1 MPANRNMATV
11 FMTRTLKRLQR
22 APSCSS
28 SRRRRVAPHSALET
42 QVSILQVHDVYFLY
56 LSSLF
61 VMFSDFPSI
70 AGDRANSDATFSL
83 EALSS
88 YGGSVANF
96 GSSLNLAS
104 SSNQS
109 NGYLSPPS
117 LGLSSRRARKPSSRN
132 KPAPLTDA
140 ATMIADDPFARLDIN
155 HLDMEGIVDTS
166 RVNINDSL
174 SPVDA
179 SLSREPWEVHVPPA
193 LSSTSGTIN
202 GNYTFGAGP
211 SHRTSP
217 IPENEASSSSTT
229 VSSPSPFSNPDPFRN
244 AQRAALQS
252 RNGKGR
258 ANPLP
263 SFSISP
269 KDIFPP
275 SASGSSIELESQG
288 PRDVTGFM
296 IGSTIPASPPP
307 PPPLHIPQNP
317 LNGSSPRSPHWIAP
331 ESWATV
337 PRPREPSSRPGGGS
351 TVFGNGIRGSAD
363 PGSIAAGSSAY
374 LGLPYLQG
382 DPYDD
387 ESSDENGS
395 AAMGRT
401 SSSGNGSLAI
411 PFSFDSNNFRR
422 PSFSGEVSERRGS
435 NSTSAPVNGKGP
447 KRSPSN
453 HLFPGTRGREK
464 SLPQTPM
471 SASSEMTLRK
481 PAQVCPLR
489 RIERPSF

>member
-88 YGGSVANF
+88 YGGSWPTLGA
-96 GSSLNLAS
+96 AS
-104 SSNQS
+104 ISPLRPISRTDILVLRVWD
-109 NGYLSPPS
+109 YLHEELVNRPAGTS
-117 LGLSSRRARKPSSRN
+117 
-132 KPAPLTDA
+132 PAPLTDA

-252 RNGKGR
+252 RNGKG
-258 ANPLP
+258 
-263 SFSISP
+263 
-269 KDIFPP
+269 
-275 SASGSSIELESQG
+275 ASES
-288 PRDVTGFM
+288 VA
-296 IGSTIPASPPP
+296 IL
-307 PPPLHIPQNP
+307 LHISQ
-317 LNGSSPRSPHWIAP
+317 RHI
-331 ESWATV
+331 
-337 PRPREPSSRPGGGS
+337 PS
-351 TVFGNGIRGSAD
+351 
-363 PGSIAAGSSAY
+363 
-374 LGLPYLQG
+374 LG
-382 DPYDD
+382 
-387 ESSDENGS
+387 
-395 AAMGRT
+395 
-401 SSSGNGSLAI
+401 
-411 PFSFDSNNFRR
+411 
-422 PSFSGEVSERRGS
+422 V
-435 NSTSAPVNGKGP
+435 
-447 KRSPSN
+447 
-453 HLFPGTRGREK
+453 
-464 SLPQTPM
+464 
-471 SASSEMTLRK
+471 
-481 PAQVCPLR
+481 
-489 RIERPSF
+489 RIQH